1 MANIFARSPYIIT
14 VNETGQVSTKIEIF
28 IWNGTGSAPATPQYT
43 LSKAIPSSTN
53 TATNYDISPYIREY
67 LSHQSADETDVPT
80 VSFTQLNTATW
91 CNVKVKQYYFT
102 DGLDYLGE
110 LSFYAFDGF
119 TYYENGSNYDYGRFL
134 LDSKKYYYNEDT
146 TYAGTVSMYLNAGEK
161 VKYGAGLSSS
171 TATVNSVFVGFGT
184 YEITNITVTG
194 DYTIF
199 LSVGGYL
206 YFTYVDDFASTA
218 TWTGTI
224 LSYSYNS
231 GTNKT
236 TITPNFI
243 GSVPTIAGAQNN
255 SNNQTLN
262 TGTSEIYTVPTSKWY
277 CVPRVSGGLN
287 KLFVLNSSDAVIK
300 SWEFVPICEP
310 KYTPVTIDFINK
322 YGAWQKEFFF
332 KASKTNIAIE
342 SNDYNVMQSSV
353 SNFDTFQGQ
362 KKSFNTN
369 GKETISVNSGYVTE
383 DFSDNI
389 KELLMSERILVDN
402 KPAICR
408 TKSLELIKNI
418 NNHMINYSLEF
429 EFAYNAINNVI

>member
-14 VNETGQVSTKIEIF
+14 INETGQVSTKLEIF

-67 LSHQSADETDVPT
+67 LSHQSTDEPAVPT
-80 VSFTQLNTATW
+80 VSFSQLNTSTW

-161 VKYGAGLSSS
+161 VKYGESFTSN
-171 TATVNSVFVGFGT
+171 TATINTTALLGGT
-184 YEITNITVTG
+184 RDITTISLTGNYSSYITVG
-194 DYTIF
+194 
-199 LSVGGYL
+199 SYL
-206 YFTYVDDFASTA
+206 YFTYNDGFGVTS
-218 TWTGTI
+218 WTGTL

-231 GTNKT
+231 GTNTT
-236 TITPNFI
+236 TITPDF
-243 GSVPTIAGAQNN
+243 GVSVPTIFGSP
-255 SNNQTLN
+255 SNTGR
-262 TGTSEIYTVPTSKWY
+262 TITAGTSETYTVPTSKWY
-277 CVPRVSGGLN
+277 CVPRISGSLN

-300 SWEFVPICEP
+300 SWEFVPVCEP

-342 SNDYNVMQSSV
+342 STDYNVMQSSV

-408 TKSLELIKNI
+408 TKSLELMKNI